1 MSYIKRVLQPG
12 ETVRYQ
18 GSTHWM
24 LYFPAILLAAV
35 ALVTLILT
43 WGAPQPYGLLVA
55 LACLIIALVLA
66 VRAWWM
72 RWTTEIAVTDR
83 RVIYVQG
90 FFERKSIE
98 VHMNQIESVDVDQ
111 TLLGRLFGYGDVTIH
126 GTGNTYDPLRAVDR
140 PIALRNE
147 IIAR

>member
-1 MSYIKRVLQPG
+1 MSYIKHVLQSG

-24 LYFPAILLAAV
+24 LYFPAILLAA
-35 ALVTLILT
+35 AGLISLIST
-43 WGAPQPYGLLVA
+43 WGAPQPYGMLVA
-55 LACLIIALVLA
+55 IACLTIAFVLA
-66 VRAWWM
+66 VRAWWN

-83 RVIYVQG
+83 RVIYVRG
-90 FFERKSIE
+90 FFQRKSVE

-126 GTGNTYDPLRAVDR
+126 GTGNTYDPLCAVDR

>member
-1 MSYIKRVLQPG
+1 
-12 ETVRYQ
+12 
-18 GSTHWM
+18 M
-24 LYFPAILLAAV
+24 LYFPAILLAA
-35 ALVTLILT
+35 AGLVTLILT
-43 WGAPQPYGLLVA
+43 WGATQPYGVLVA
-55 LACLIIALVLA
+55 FACLIIAFVLT
-66 VRAWWM
+66 VRARWK
-72 RWTTEIAVTDR
+72 RWTTEIFVTDR
-83 RVIYVQG
+83 RVIFVHG
-90 FFERKSIE
+90 FFESIE